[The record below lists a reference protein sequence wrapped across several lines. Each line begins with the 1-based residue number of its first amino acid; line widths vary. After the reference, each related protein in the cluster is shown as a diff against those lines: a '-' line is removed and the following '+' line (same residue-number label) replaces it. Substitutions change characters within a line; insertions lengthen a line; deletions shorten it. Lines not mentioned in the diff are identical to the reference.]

1 MPEILHPVNQT
12 TCPAVTETSVAA
24 CSSAP
29 VFSPETPWLAPL
41 AGWSDLP
48 FRLLCRE
55 LGASV
60 CCTEMISAKGLVY
73 GSPGT
78 SELLR
83 TLPEDA
89 PLVAQLFGA
98 EAPFMEEAVHRLRA
112 QNFEWFDCNMGCS
125 VPKVNRSGSGSAMMR
140 DIPNALAVA
149 EAMLRAAGPGRV
161 GFKIRLGWDT
171 STVWRELATELQALG
186 AGWITLHPR
195 TAKQGFTGQARH
207 EFLYELKQSVRIPVL
222 ASGDLFSASDGVRC
236 LQQTGVDAIMYAR
249 GALRNPAIFAEHKAR
264 IRNEPDPGCT
274 STELRAR
281 ILRHAELARLHSPD
295 RAALLKMRTIVPR
308 YVREL
313 QGSRALR
320 LAVIA
325 CRDWDDFYTAIEQW
339 SEGNK

>member
-1 MPEILHPVNQT
+1 MPEMLNHASRSIS
-12 TCPAVTETSVAA
+12 PALTETPAA
-24 CSSAP
+24 ASASSCP
-29 VFSPETPWLAPL
+29 TFLPDTPWLAPL

-98 EAPFMEEAVHRLRA
+98 EAPFMEEAVQRLRA
-112 QNFEWFDCNMGCS
+112 LGFGWFDCNMGCS

-140 DIPNALAVA
+140 DIPNALSVA
-149 EAMLRAAGPGRV
+149 EAMLRAAGSGRV
-161 GFKIRLGWDT
+161 GFKIRLGWDNLT
-171 STVWRELATELQALG
+171 AWRELATALQALG

-207 EFLYELKQSVRIPVL
+207 EFLRELKECVSIPVL
-222 ASGDLFSASDGVRC
+222 ASGDLFTAADGVRC
-236 LQQTGVDAIMYAR
+236 LNETGVDSIMYAR
-249 GALRNPAIFAEHKAR
+249 GALRDPAIFAAHKAR
-264 IRNEPDPGCT
+264 LRNEPEPGCT
-274 STELRAR
+274 SAELRTR

-308 YVREL
+308 YVREV

-325 CRDWDDFYTAIEQW
+325 CRNWDDFYTAIERW
-339 SEGNK
+339 SE